1 MNKIAVVFSMKSC
14 PHCQDFKKLL
24 DDAEIDYL
32 DRDIYEHEE
41 ADESMQEMKSWAE
54 EKFGRDITKEQYD

>member
-1 MNKIAVVFSMKSC
+1 MENGFVLI
-14 PHCQDFKKLL
+14 KKETLQELL
-24 DDAEIDYL
+24 SNFYEACSLCDEL
-32 DRDIYEHEE
+32 DIYEHEE

>member
-1 MNKIAVVFSMKSC
+1 MENGFVLI
-14 PHCQDFKKLL
+14 KKETLQELL
-24 DDAEIDYL
+24 SNFYSACSLCDEL
-32 DRDIYEHEE
+32 DIYEHEE